1 MKIHGFR
8 VSQFVSI
15 LFLTLANT
23 DPLIAQSAFDLH
35 VTDAW
40 IRWLPASLPGAGYMT
55 VTNRGSMEQL
65 LIGASS
71 SDYEEITLHQTRT
84 TGGMSGMAPIAGIKL
99 APQASVNFEREGYHL
114 MLSQPHRSI
123 RVGEKIAITLRF
135 SSGQSITVPFAVR
148 GVDQSTNKTGHS
160 LAARPAVAV

>member
-1 MKIHGFR
+1 MKIYRFH

-15 LFLTLANT
+15 VFLTLANT
-23 DPLIAQSAFDLH
+23 DPLLAQSAFDLQ

-40 IRWLPASLPGAGYMT
+40 IRWLPANLPGAGYMT
-55 VTNRGSMEQL
+55 LTNRGSTAQL

-71 SDYEEITLHQTRT
+71 SDYEEITLHQTRKI
-84 TGGMSGMAPIAGIKL
+84 GGMNGMAPIDGIKL
-99 APQASVNFEREGYHL
+99 APKASVNFEREGYHL

-123 RVGEKIAITLRF
+123 RAGERIAITLRF

-148 GVDQSTNKTGHS
+148 GVDQNTHKIGHS
-160 LAARPAVAV
+160 HAARPAVAA

>member
-1 MKIHGFR
+1 MKIYGFD

-15 LFLTLANT
+15 VFLTLADT
-23 DPLIAQSAFDLH
+23 DPLPAQSALDLE

-55 VTNRGSMEQL
+55 LTNRGSTAQL
-65 LIGASS
+65 FIGASS
-71 SDYEEITLHQTRT
+71 SDYGEITLHQTRKI
-84 TGGMSGMAPIAGIKL
+84 GAMNGMAPIDGINL
-99 APQASVNFEREGYHL
+99 APKASVNFEREGYHL

-123 RVGEKIAITLRF
+123 RAGERIAITLRF

-148 GVDQSTNKTGHS
+148 GVEPSTNKTGHS
-160 LAARPAVAV
+160 YAARPAVIT